1 MNRKTILSVL
11 FFLLS
16 SIVCFGQAPQKFEL
30 SERTLASWDTNK
42 YFYTEQ
48 GRLDSMYVWQKDQTG
63 DFEHYRLYKYDGQG
77 NCVRE
82 DGYQKLN
89 NVWKHTYYLE
99 YTYNENDQLI
109 KRLNYNNFD
118 GSFSLGGKLE
128 WTYNEDGTIKQVN
141 TYLSSWNT
149 PGGFDLL
156 SKDFYHWLNG
166 RLEKREFYTVPFGSN
181 NPEADIYLSARLTY
195 IWQQDKLVKVITQ
208 HYDQFATEPSQVQRA
223 EYTYD
228 EQDNLKTYTTFLG
241 ATSNEPQLRYIYH
254 YRSDLKND
262 QVFLPLNF
270 EDSLTPYYFA
280 WEVSPYAI
288 EKEEWWQMPM
298 GQDEIQHV
306 GDYDYSY
313 KGTPTSI
320 EGVTPMPVN
329 FYIKQNHLYLPD
341 LAEGSIIEIFS
352 ISGMKMLQTIYRKG
366 GIALDRLPAGVY
378 VGRYNQMGV
387 FRFVKR

>member
-16 SIVCFGQAPQKFEL
+16 GIVCFGQAPQKFEL
-30 SERTLASWDTNK
+30 SERTFAGWDTNK

-48 GRLDSMYVWQKDQTG
+48 GRLDSMYVWQKDQTD

-77 NCVRE
+77 NCLRE
-82 DGYQKLN
+82 DSYQKLN

-99 YTYNENDQLI
+99 YSYNENNQLAT
-109 KRLNYNNFD
+109 RLNYNNFD
-118 GSFSLGGKLE
+118 GTFSLGGKLE
-128 WTYNEDGTIKQVN
+128 WIYNDDGTIKQVN
-141 TYLSSWNT
+141 TYLSSWNN

-156 SKDFYHWLNG
+156 NRDFYHWQDGHLV
-166 RLEKREFYTVPFGSN
+166 KREFYTVPFGSN

-195 IWQQDKLVKVITQ
+195 TWQQDKMVKVVTEN
-208 HYDQFATEPSQVQRA
+208 YDQPQAQPTQVLRT

-228 EQDNLKTYTTFLG
+228 ERDNLKVCASFLG
-241 ATSNEPQLRYIYH
+241 ATGNTVQFKYVYH
-254 YRSDLKND
+254 YRDDLKAE
-262 QVFLPLNF
+262 QVFFPLNF
-270 EDSLTPYYFA
+270 EDSLNPYYFA

-288 EKEEWWQMPM
+288 EKEEWWQVPM
-298 GQDEIQHV
+298 GESELQYV
-306 GDYDYSY
+306 GDYLYSY
-313 KGTPTSI
+313 KGSTSI
-320 EGVTPMPVN
+320 EKVTPMPVN